1 MTRSRGV
8 GRGGVL
14 LFPTVMGFV
23 GLFLGAAEG
32 IMSRNLQR
40 AAICAAVGL
49 GIGFA
54 GGFVALILAEIIF
67 GIMGAIAVQFW
78 KNPQQGQMP
87 TGLAFLILMMG
98 RAAAWA
104 VAAIPAGI
112 GQGIA
117 LRERKVV
124 LNGLLGGVL
133 GGLLGG
139 IAFDPISLVFISA
152 DGQAWPSRAVGFT
165 LIGLM
170 VGLFV
175 GIVEQWTK
183 SAWLL
188 MKAGPLAGKQFVIFR
203 NPTVL
208 GSAPKADVY
217 LFKDEAIEP
226 RHALIHDRGGRFEI
240 EDMDTAD
247 GTYVNGIP
255 VKRQILKSGDQ
266 IVLGKTVLEFALKE
280 TRMIGRV
287 SLRFTERVFQ
297 ACSLA
302 RDSGGA
308 CMPISFQCPRCGK
321 KLKAPDTAVGK
332 SSKCPGCGGPG
343 DLPGA
348 GLRRRSRRDDPA
360 RSRLELIR
368 TPISTTTSPTPVV
381 DPQPAADPRPRAGAL
396 ARCAA
401 R

>member
-1 MTRSRGV
+1 MPASGSQEPLRLSRNDLYSPRVDAFLEEQASLNRALPEAEQQPFFVRMFYSSYFYLSLTSGLGGFVAWLIIEPFINDRSKGFEV
-8 GRGGVL
+8 SDALV
-14 LFPTVMGFV
+14 FPTVMGFV

-32 IMSRNLQR
+32 MMSRNLQR

-54 GGFVALILAEIIF
+54 GGFVAWILAEIIYNIA
-67 GIMGAIAVQFW
+67 GVVAIFFW
-78 KNPQQGQMP
+78 KNPQEGKRP

-98 RAAAWA
+98 RATAWA

-117 LRERKVV
+117 LRENKVL

-139 IAFDPISLVFISA
+139 LIFDPISVFFTSA
-152 DGQAWPSRAVGFT
+152 DGQALVSRAIGFT

-188 MKAGPLAGKQFVIFR
+188 MRAGPLAGKQFVVFR

-217 LFKDEAIEP
+217 LFKDESIEP

-247 GTYVNGIP
+247 GTYVNGVP
-255 VKRQILKSGDQ
+255 VRRQVLKSDDQ

-280 TRMIGRV
+280 TH
-287 SLRFTERVFQ
+287 
-297 ACSLA
+297 
-302 RDSGGA
+302 
-308 CMPISFQCPRCGK
+308 
-321 KLKAPDTAVGK
+321 
-332 SSKCPGCGGPG
+332 
-343 DLPGA
+343 
-348 GLRRRSRRDDPA
+348 
-360 RSRLELIR
+360 
-368 TPISTTTSPTPVV
+368 
-381 DPQPAADPRPRAGAL
+381 
-396 ARCAA
+396 
-401 R
+401 

>member
-1 MTRSRGV
+1 MSTSSSRDPIRLTAEDLCTPKVDAFLNEQAMLHRVLPETAPRSFLVRLLYSSYLYLSLASGIGAFV
-8 GRGGVL
+8 GWLVVEPFIDDRVVGEAGLVEL
-14 LFPTVMGFV
+14 LIFPTVAALI

-32 IMSRNLQR
+32 IMCRNLPR

-54 GGFVALILAEIIF
+54 GGLVAIFIAEIIY
-67 GIMGAIAVQFW
+67 AITSVIAMSMS
-78 KNPQQGQMP
+78 KDSEGERP
-87 TGLAFLILMMG
+87 TGVGFLFHMMG

-117 LRERKVV
+117 LREWKVV
-124 LNGLLGGVL
+124 VNGLVGGVL

-139 IAFDPISLVFISA
+139 LAFDPISVVFTSA
-152 DGQAWPSRAVGFT
+152 DGQAWLSRAVGFT

-217 LFKDEAIEP
+217 LFKDDAIEP
-226 RHALIHDRGGRFEI
+226 RHAMIHDRGGRFEL
-240 EDMDTAD
+240 EDMSTAD

-255 VKRQILKSGDQ
+255 IKKQILKSGDQ
-266 IVLGKTVLEFALKE
+266 IVLGKTVLEFTLKE
-280 TRMIGRV
+280 TR
-287 SLRFTERVFQ
+287 
-297 ACSLA
+297 
-302 RDSGGA
+302 
-308 CMPISFQCPRCGK
+308 
-321 KLKAPDTAVGK
+321 
-332 SSKCPGCGGPG
+332 
-343 DLPGA
+343 
-348 GLRRRSRRDDPA
+348 
-360 RSRLELIR
+360 
-368 TPISTTTSPTPVV
+368 
-381 DPQPAADPRPRAGAL
+381 
-396 ARCAA
+396 
-401 R
+401 

>member
-1 MTRSRGV
+1 MSTSQSGEPLRLSADDLFSPKVEAFLEEQAVLNRALPEATTQPFIARV
-8 GRGGVL
+8 FYSSYFYMSLAGGLGAFVAWMSL
-14 LFPTVMGFV
+14 EPFFDDKKIGGDEFQWATFLIFPMVMGFV
-23 GLFLGAAEG
+23 GAAEG
-32 IMSRNLQR
+32 IICRNIRR
-40 AAICAAVGL
+40 ASICAAVGL

-67 GIMGAIAVQFW
+67 GVMTLIAVQFW
-78 KNPQQGQMP
+78 KNPKEDEMP
-87 TGLAFLILMMG
+87 TGMALLILMMG
-98 RAAAWA
+98 RSAAWA

-112 GQGIA
+112 GQGVA
-117 LRERKVV
+117 LREWKVA

-139 IAFDPISLVFISA
+139 LAFDPISLLFKT
-152 DGQAWPSRAVGFT
+152 GEAWPSRAIGFT

-208 GSAPKADVY
+208 GSAPKADIY

-240 EDMDTAD
+240 EDLETAD

-255 VKRQILKSGDQ
+255 VKKQILKSGDQ
-266 IVLGKTVLEFALKE
+266 IVLGKTVLEFTLKE
-280 TRMIGRV
+280 
-287 SLRFTERVFQ
+287 SH
-297 ACSLA
+297 A
-302 RDSGGA
+302 
-308 CMPISFQCPRCGK
+308 
-321 KLKAPDTAVGK
+321 
-332 SSKCPGCGGPG
+332 
-343 DLPGA
+343 
-348 GLRRRSRRDDPA
+348 
-360 RSRLELIR
+360 
-368 TPISTTTSPTPVV
+368 
-381 DPQPAADPRPRAGAL
+381 
-396 ARCAA
+396 
-401 R
+401 

>member
-1 MTRSRGV
+1 
-8 GRGGVL
+8 
-14 LFPTVMGFV
+14 
-23 GLFLGAAEG
+23 
-32 IMSRNLQR
+32 
-40 AAICAAVGL
+40 
-49 GIGFA
+49 
-54 GGFVALILAEIIF
+54 
-67 GIMGAIAVQFW
+67 
-78 KNPQQGQMP
+78 
-87 TGLAFLILMMG
+87 MMG

-117 LRERKVV
+117 LRESKVV

-139 IAFDPISLVFISA
+139 TGVRPDQPLHSPRPTARPWL
-152 DGQAWPSRAVGFT
+152 SRAIGFT

-280 TRMIGRV
+280 
-287 SLRFTERVFQ
+287 
-297 ACSLA
+297 
-302 RDSGGA
+302 
-308 CMPISFQCPRCGK
+308 
-321 KLKAPDTAVGK
+321 
-332 SSKCPGCGGPG
+332 SK
-343 DLPGA
+343 
-348 GLRRRSRRDDPA
+348 
-360 RSRLELIR
+360 
-368 TPISTTTSPTPVV
+368 
-381 DPQPAADPRPRAGAL
+381 
-396 ARCAA
+396 
-401 R
+401 

>member
-1 MTRSRGV
+1 VSKSKSTDPLRLSSDDLFSPRVDAFLDEQAMLHRAMPEAESRPLIIRVLYSSYFYLSLASGLGAFVGWMILEPFFDDRSLLHHQFNWATF
-8 GRGGVL
+8 L
-14 LFPTVMGFV
+14 LFPTVAGFV

-32 IMSRNLQR
+32 IMCRNVQR

-49 GIGFA
+49 GVGFA
-54 GGFVALILAEIIF
+54 GGAVALFVAGIIF
-67 GIMGAIAVQFW
+67 AIMTIIAAQFM
-78 KNPQQGQMP
+78 KDLQPGQPP
-87 TGLAFLILMMG
+87 TGVALLIFMMG

-117 LRERKVV
+117 LREGKVV
-124 LNGLLGGVL
+124 VNGLLGGVL

-139 IAFDPISLVFISA
+139 LAFDPISLMFTAA
-152 DGQAWPSRAVGFT
+152 DGEAWLSRGIGFT

-183 SAWLL
+183 TAWLL

-208 GSAPKADVY
+208 GSSPKAEVY

-226 RHALIHDRGGRFEI
+226 RHALIHNRGGRFEI
-240 EDMDTAD
+240 EDLDTAD

-255 VKRQILKSGDQ
+255 AKKQILKSGDQ

-280 TRMIGRV
+280 
-287 SLRFTERVFQ
+287 
-297 ACSLA
+297 
-302 RDSGGA
+302 
-308 CMPISFQCPRCGK
+308 
-321 KLKAPDTAVGK
+321 
-332 SSKCPGCGGPG
+332 
-343 DLPGA
+343 
-348 GLRRRSRRDDPA
+348 SR
-360 RSRLELIR
+360 
-368 TPISTTTSPTPVV
+368 
-381 DPQPAADPRPRAGAL
+381 
-396 ARCAA
+396 
-401 R
+401 

>member
-1 MTRSRGV
+1 MSTSRSQEPLRLTTEELFTPRVDAFLDEQAMLNRVLPESETQSFIVRLFYSSYFYLSLASGLGAFIAWLILEPFIDDKRGLDV
-8 GRGGVL
+8 GSL
-14 LFPTVMGFV
+14 LIFPTVMGFV

-67 GIMGAIAVQFW
+67 SIMGTIAFQFW

-98 RAAAWA
+98 RGAAWA

-139 IAFDPISLVFISA
+139 IAFDPISLVFIAS

-208 GSAPKADVY
+208 GSAPKADIY
-217 LFKDEAIEP
+217 LFKDESIEP

-240 EDMDTAD
+240 EDMDTSE

-255 VKRQILKSGDQ
+255 VKKQILKSGDQ
-266 IVLGKTVLEFALKE
+266 IVLGKTILEFALKE
-280 TRMIGRV
+280 TR
-287 SLRFTERVFQ
+287 
-297 ACSLA
+297 
-302 RDSGGA
+302 
-308 CMPISFQCPRCGK
+308 
-321 KLKAPDTAVGK
+321 
-332 SSKCPGCGGPG
+332 
-343 DLPGA
+343 
-348 GLRRRSRRDDPA
+348 
-360 RSRLELIR
+360 
-368 TPISTTTSPTPVV
+368 
-381 DPQPAADPRPRAGAL
+381 
-396 ARCAA
+396 
-401 R
+401 

>member
-1 MTRSRGV
+1 MSRLRPQEPLRLSADDLYTPQVDAFLDEQAMLNRALPEAEPQPWILRVFYSSYFYLSLASGL
-8 GRGGVL
+8 GGGVAWMIIEPFFNDRAIIQGQHQWANIL
-14 LFPTVMGFV
+14 LFPTVAGFI

-32 IMSRNLQR
+32 IMCRNPQR

-49 GIGFA
+49 GVGFA
-54 GGFVALILAEIIF
+54 GGLVAIF
-67 GIMGAIAVQFW
+67 AAGVIFLIMGGIAESFE
-78 KNPQQGQMP
+78 KNPQPGPHMP
-87 TGLAFLILMMG
+87 TGLALLIFMMG

-117 LRERKVV
+117 LREPKVV

-139 IAFDPISLVFISA
+139 LAFDPISIAFTSA
-152 DGQAWPSRAVGFT
+152 NGEAWLSRGIGFT
-165 LIGLM
+165 IIGLM

-188 MKAGPLAGKQFVIFR
+188 MKAGPLAGKQFVIYR

-208 GSAPKADVY
+208 GSSPKAEVY

-226 RHALIHDRGGRFEI
+226 RHAVIHDRGGRFEI
-240 EDMDTAD
+240 EDLNTAD

-255 VKRQILKSGDQ
+255 VKKQMLKSGDQ

-280 TRMIGRV
+280 
-287 SLRFTERVFQ
+287 
-297 ACSLA
+297 
-302 RDSGGA
+302 
-308 CMPISFQCPRCGK
+308 
-321 KLKAPDTAVGK
+321 
-332 SSKCPGCGGPG
+332 
-343 DLPGA
+343 
-348 GLRRRSRRDDPA
+348 SR
-360 RSRLELIR
+360 
-368 TPISTTTSPTPVV
+368 
-381 DPQPAADPRPRAGAL
+381 Q
-396 ARCAA
+396 
-401 R
+401 